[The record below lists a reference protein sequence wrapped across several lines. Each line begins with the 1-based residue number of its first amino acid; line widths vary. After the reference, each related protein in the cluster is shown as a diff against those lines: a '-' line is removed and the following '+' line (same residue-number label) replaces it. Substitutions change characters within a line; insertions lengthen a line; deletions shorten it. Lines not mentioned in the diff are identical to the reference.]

1 MIAVFWIGNMES
13 IKETLKKRL
22 DSLTTPEPTITIHRG
37 EDFYIT
43 DTGSQERKKT
53 TYVKFSVTFRE
64 KQLRQLKGAP
74 LAVFICLALHIQ
86 EDGTCFPSVS
96 LISRETGYNKDTVFK
111 ALKRLELRGYIA
123 RQQEKDKKTR
133 RFRSNVYQL
142 FPKSTNLRV
151 KSRV

>member
-1 MIAVFWIGNMES
+1 MKD
-13 IKETLKKRL
+13 IKEALKKRL
-22 DSLTTPEPTITIHRG
+22 EDLTTPEPTITIHRG
-37 EDFYIT
+37 EELYIT
-43 DTGSQERKKT
+43 DTGSQESKKT

-96 LISRETGYNKDTVFK
+96 LISQETGYNKDTVFK
-111 ALKRLELRGYIA
+111 ALKRLELMGYIA
-123 RQQEKDKKTR
+123 RRQEKDEKTR

-142 FPKSTNLRV
+142 FPKSVNLKD